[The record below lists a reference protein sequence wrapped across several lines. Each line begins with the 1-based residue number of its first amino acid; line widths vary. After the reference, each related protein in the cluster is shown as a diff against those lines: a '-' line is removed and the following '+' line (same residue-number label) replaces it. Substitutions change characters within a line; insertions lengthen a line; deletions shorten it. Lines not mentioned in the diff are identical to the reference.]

1 MKGKKGQTATIITSG
16 VIAIIVGVAMLPV
29 LASLIDNAQVLKGGD
44 EQVTNTAFN
53 TSFTL
58 GNGDIVSGS
67 ETILNSTC
75 SGTCTER
82 EGTLLNGAEY
92 SLNERAGTLKIIN
105 RTGTWNVTYNYKP
118 DTYVDSATGRTVIKT
133 VTLMYAVA
141 LIVITVSVIGINLMR
156 Q

>member
-16 VIAIIVGVAMLPV
+16 VIAIIVGVAMIPV
-29 LASLIDNAQVLKGGD
+29 LASLIDEAQVLKGGD
-44 EQVTNTAFN
+44 EQLTNTGFN
-53 TSFTL
+53 HTFTL
-58 GNGDIVSGS
+58 SNDDIVAG
-67 ETILNSTC
+67 TLTVLNSTC
-75 SGTCTER
+75 DGICTGR
-82 EGTLLNGAEY
+82 NGTLVDDAEF
-92 SLNERAGTLKIIN
+92 SFNERSGVLVMLN
-105 RTGTWNVTYNYKP
+105 RTGTWNTSYSYEP